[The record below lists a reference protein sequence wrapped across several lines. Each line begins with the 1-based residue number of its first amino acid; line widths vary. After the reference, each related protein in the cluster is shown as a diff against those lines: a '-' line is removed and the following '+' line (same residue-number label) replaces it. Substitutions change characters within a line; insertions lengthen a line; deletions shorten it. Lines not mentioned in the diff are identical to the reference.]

1 MGEVLRP
8 ERLES
13 DPNRSVASK
22 EWNHWKITFDNFVAF
37 FVAYHEHKLYYN
49 SLSLWRALRKR
60 EMKKMTKGSLKNSK
74 NIYFNPTK

>member
-22 EWNHWKITFDNFVAF
+22 EWNHWKITFDNIVAALAF
-37 FVAYHEHKLYYN
+37 FVACHEHKLHY
-49 SLSLWRALRKR
+49 STFSIWRALRK
-60 EMKKMTKGSLKNSK
+60 
-74 NIYFNPTK
+74 